1 MNKCTARCLRADEPP
16 ARQGGPPATVDHG
29 WRCTTRLAAG
39 VYPKL
44 RLRARR
50 SRRSV
55 ADEQLPTRITQ
66 WRADDDTDIDGF
78 DHDALDAPD
87 EMLTLTQYAQR
98 ATILHDH
105 GSLGCS
111 DRDDVELIDRHER
124 TRR

>member
-1 MNKCTARCLRADEPP
+1 MDGAAPP
-16 ARQGGPPATVDHG
+16 ASPQVSIRNCAFGHDGLDV
-29 WRCTTRLAAG
+29 
-39 VYPKL
+39 
-44 RLRARR
+44 
-50 SRRSV
+50 SV

-66 WRADDDTDIDGF
+66 WRADDAADIDGF